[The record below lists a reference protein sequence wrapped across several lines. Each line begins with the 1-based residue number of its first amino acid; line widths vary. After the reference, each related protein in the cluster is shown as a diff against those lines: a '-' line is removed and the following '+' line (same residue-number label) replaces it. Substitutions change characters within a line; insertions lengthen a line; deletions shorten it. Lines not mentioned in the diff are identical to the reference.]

1 MFLFVLFCSVWFG
14 KKNFNW
20 LVLFCS
26 GRTLKHRCDRS
37 LLHRTLHTC
46 KLMTGSDKIMYWLD
60 RYSFLLGFIMS
71 KNSKCFWIYILIKS
85 SVRNFSQF
93 YFWLHKTQKERV
105 STESIN
111 YLIRLVFRTNSGK
124 LHLKVVCS
132 SSVMICSVLLTY
144 SGCRNELELHF
155 KVTRYVV

>member
-1 MFLFVLFCSVWFG
+1 MHRNDCWCVSFLYF
-14 KKNFNW
+14 
-20 LVLFCS
+20 
-26 GRTLKHRCDRS
+26 
-37 LLHRTLHTC
+37 HRTLIDLLCSVLFRQNT
-46 KLMTGSDKIMYWLD
+46 KTPLRSVDK
-60 RYSFLLGFIMS
+60 YSFLLGFIMS
-71 KNSKCFWIYILIKS
+71 KNSKCFWFYILIKS

-93 YFWLHKTQKERV
+93 YFWLHKSQKERV

-111 YLIRLVFRTNSGK
+111 YLIRLVFRTNSGN
-124 LHLKVVCS
+124 LHIFHLKVVCS